1 MNNFSKITLAV
12 VTSASLMTL
21 AAPAHAKGDD
31 DVERRGSCTGASD
44 WKVKVGP
51 EDGGLEVEAE
61 VDSNRVGQTWRW
73 QLVHNGTA
81 SATRTAVTTAPSG
94 SFEVRRVV
102 ANLGG
107 PDTFTFRATNASSG
121 ERCVG
126 RVSF

>member
-1 MNNFSKITLAV
+1 MSNNIAITLAV
-12 VTSASLMTL
+12 VTSASLMAL
-21 AAPAHAKGDD
+21 AAPAHAKGGD
-31 DVERRGSCTGASD
+31 DVERRGSCTGASE

-61 VDSNRVGQTWRW
+61 VDTNRVGQSWRW

-81 SATRTAVTTAPSG
+81 SVTRTAVTKAPSG
-94 SFEVRRVV
+94 SFEVRRAL

-107 PDTFTFRATNASSG
+107 TDTVTFRATNPSSG

-126 RVSF
+126 RVLF